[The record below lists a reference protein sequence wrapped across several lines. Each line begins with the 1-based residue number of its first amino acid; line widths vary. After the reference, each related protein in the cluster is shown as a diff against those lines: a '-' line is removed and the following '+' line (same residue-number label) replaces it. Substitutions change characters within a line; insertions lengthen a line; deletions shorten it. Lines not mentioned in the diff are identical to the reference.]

1 MLRLGRTVLVPAW
14 SACHADRAGVAAA
27 VETLIHD
34 IIRESHLTC
43 VIVTHDIAQAARM
56 GTRVMT
62 LEEGALQE
70 SARSEAAIA
79 LVRGPVQNEPH

>member
-34 IIRESHLTC
+34 IIRESRLTC
-43 VIVTHDIAQAARM
+43 VIVTHDIAPSRAH
-56 GTRVMT
+56 G
-62 LEEGALQE
+62 EEGALQE